1 MLPVTAHRLTACTK
15 EKEERPADKKEDA
28 TVAPSFIS
36 HAVMLFIYCELPL
49 DYFLFLFCSFSIENH
64 LMCKST

>member
-15 EKEERPADKKEDA
+15 EKEERPADKEEDA

-36 HAVMLFIYCELPL
+36 NAVMLFIYCELPL
-49 DYFLFLFCSFSIENH
+49 DYFFFFCSFSIENH